1 MAKPRRIEIGE
12 RVIEGWTLKSYI
24 WEDAESGDL
33 ISYNHHYQR
42 IVSSGFAEFVRFDLH
57 KKGESSE
64 DAPHVHLRLQSRP
77 TSRLDECVEIFSE
90 VIKEIPSIERVV
102 K

>member
-1 MAKPRRIEIGE
+1 MTKPRRIEIGE
-12 RVIEGWTLKSYI
+12 RVIDGWTLKSYI

-33 ISYNHHYQR
+33 IGYNHHYQR

-57 KKGESSE
+57 RKGEASE
-64 DAPHVHLRLQSRP
+64 DAPHVHLRLQSQP
-77 TSRLDECVEIFSE
+77 MSRLDKCVEVFSE
-90 VIKEIPSIERVV
+90 VVKEIPKIERVV